1 MLSYK
6 LDPDVM
12 TPQQLSD
19 LTKQLCRLATDVSYN
34 QATATLSIEGYG
46 NGKEAIDNLV
56 WPYLA
61 VNDAPIDWSKL
72 ASLSAKRKLQ
82 IAR

>member
-6 LDPDVM
+6 LDPAT
-12 TPQQLSD
+12 TPQAFSELASRLSKLASEVKYNPNTGE
-19 LTKQLCRLATDVSYN
+19 LTLT
-34 QATATLSIEGYG
+34 GYG
-46 NGKEAIDNLV
+46 KGQRAIEDLV
-56 WPYLA
+56 MPYLPV
-61 VNDAPIDWSKL
+61 VNDAPDWGKL